1 MAAAEVANMSGETN
15 IPHAA
20 TPNIGIGSV
29 QKLRNMP
36 DFVAVLPTSIPV
48 MTRMIVV
55 AADLPHDGDDTL
67 PTTSIACGVAD
78 IIRRCSAT
86 TVSSSSDV
94 ASKPDWRVID
104 VIRIGQSYAFL
115 RKIGQSPNK
124 FGNPFTYLYIWLG
137 RLNMILH

>member
-1 MAAAEVANMSGETN
+1 MKSDIPPAAHMAAAEVANMSGETN

-67 PTTSIACGVAD
+67 PATSIACSVAD

-115 RKIGQSPNK
+115 RKMS
-124 FGNPFTYLYIWLG
+124 YL
-137 RLNMILH
+137 